1 MTARHLIEVKDLTFG
16 YRGRPPLFDGAAL
29 AIHEDDQIGLWADN
43 GTGKT
48 TLLRILT
55 GLVRPQSMTLTLD
68 GRVISDEEGFRAV
81 RRHFGFVLQNP
92 DDQLFFP
99 EVLDDVMFGP
109 LNLGLS
115 YEEARERS
123 EAALGE
129 LGIAELAHAESFR
142 LSGGQKRL
150 VSLACVLSMA
160 PDGLLLDEP
169 TAGLD
174 RGARERLIRSSG
186 AKRKSSALYKFFLAA
201 RRIILFLWANRESEK
216 QLLWKDLHRRLQKEL
231 FRPGF

>member
-174 RGARERLIRSSG
+174 RGARERLIRVLQGLRGPRLCVSHSMAFLQAVSSRLVTIRDGHIAALDFDG
-186 AKRKSSALYKFFLAA
+186 AGHF
-201 RRIILFLWANRESEK
+201 
-216 QLLWKDLHRRLQKEL
+216 
-231 FRPGF
+231 G

>member
-1 MTARHLIEVKDLTFG
+1 MSARHLIEVRDLTFG
-16 YRGRPPLFDGAAL
+16 YEGRPLLFDGAAL
-29 AIHEDDQIGLWADN
+29 AIHEDDQIGLWSDN

-48 TLLRILT
+48 TLLRILS
-55 GLVRPQSMTLTLD
+55 GLAKPRTMTLTLD
-68 GRVISDEEGFRAV
+68 GRTITDEEGFRSV

-115 YEEARERS
+115 YEKAREAAF
-123 EAALGE
+123 AALAE
-129 LGIAELAHAESFR
+129 LGISDLANAESFR

-150 VSLACVLSMA
+150 VSLACVLSMQ
-160 PDGLLLDEP
+160 PDGLFLDEP

-174 RGARERLIRSSG
+174 KGARERLTHVLQGLGGPRLCVSHSMDFLRAVSNRIVTIRDGHIAALDFDGSG
-186 AKRKSSALYKFFLAA
+186 HF
-201 RRIILFLWANRESEK
+201 
-216 QLLWKDLHRRLQKEL
+216 
-231 FRPGF
+231 G